1 MNEEIQEF
9 QLPLVTLR
17 VGEVAT
23 FLGGKATETDCG
35 VDFICKI
42 KIEEILERVS

>member
-9 QLPLVTLR
+9 QPIITIR
-17 VGEVAT
+17 IGESVN
-23 FLGGKATETDCG
+23 FLEKEATEMDCG
-35 VDFICKI
+35 VEFICKI

>member
-1 MNEEIQEF
+1 MIQRHSMILWKTAERENKSFEEISKE
-9 QLPLVTLR
+9 
-17 VGEVAT
+17 
-23 FLGGKATETDCG
+23 ATEMDCG